1 MPHPPPGGESGAAPL
16 LLRHRRNAPGSP
28 VNDRPTRSARTVGGL
43 PLRTLGL
50 ALAALLVPV
59 IGAVFLPETLGEFAA
74 LLWLTLLLPG
84 FLLAFHRG
92 WQGAA
97 TALAAGM
104 ATLALTQAWAV
115 WQGIRIPKTLLGVV
129 LAYLVL
135 AVGQGWLGSRVR
147 RHERRTSRD
156 PLTGLPDR
164 SGAVE
169 ILGRAVDGARGGGA
183 LSVILFDLD
192 RFRAFNER
200 AGRAAGDEA
209 IQVFGRIL
217 VEQAG
222 AQDRVARIG
231 GEEFL
236 MVLPRFDV
244 DQART
249 LAERVRTGFRT
260 WSDPALPLTA
270 SAGIAQFHAAM
281 ASSDELLAAADHA
294 LYQAKHAG
302 RDGIRV
308 FSDGQ
313 AVAPQAP
320 SLPPP
325 LREAPALPTP
335 GPTTL
340 PRDPSSMGRTLP
352 PSGPMTD
359 GRRRRRVL
367 LVEDDTRVRLLLSS
381 FLRREGFLV
390 TEASTGAAG
399 HLALATEQDVVVTD
413 IHLPDASG
421 NDLVAAV
428 KSRWPGTQVVVLT
441 GARDAEIA
449 AEALNAGADRYLFK
463 PVELAEL
470 RTHLVQALA
479 RRDSILEEGQ
489 ERRRLTREARDR
501 AEQAREA
508 ILRGARALVRAV
520 EVRDPYTKG
529 HSDRVADYALA
540 LARELEES
548 EFLDLPSLRLAC
560 ELHDVGK
567 IGVPDAILNKETGL
581 TRDEF
586 AEVRLHPVVGRR
598 ILEPL
603 FDDDTVLA
611 VVSWHH
617 ERWDGGGYP
626 DGLAGEAIPLVARLT
641 SIADTLDAMT
651 SRRAYRQAL
660 PWDAAVDEIRANAG
674 HQFDPALLP
683 VFERALP
690 VLRELAHR
698 DGEPL
703 DPDLLPPPA
712 SGAAPPR
719 VEPLVPGGG

>member
-1 MPHPPPGGESGAAPL
+1 M
-16 LLRHRRNAPGSP
+16 
-28 VNDRPTRSARTVGGL
+28 RTM
-43 PLRTLGL
+43 GL

-59 IGAVFLPETLGEFAA
+59 IGVIFLPETLGEFAA

-84 FLLAFHRG
+84 FLLAYHRG

-104 ATLALTQAWAV
+104 ATLALTHAWAV
-115 WQGIRIPKTLLGVV
+115 WQGIRIPDTLLGVV
-129 LAYLVL
+129 LAYLIL

-147 RHERRTSRD
+147 KHERRTSRD

-164 SGAVE
+164 TGAVE
-169 ILGRAVDGARGGGA
+169 ILGRAVEGARSGA
-183 LSVILFDLD
+183 PLSVILFDLD

-200 AGRAAGDEA
+200 AGRPVGDQA
-209 IQVFGRIL
+209 IQVFGKIL
-217 VEQAG
+217 EEQAEG
-222 AQDRVARIG
+222 QDRVARIG

-236 MVLPRFDV
+236 LVLPRFDI
-244 DQART
+244 QEARE
-249 LAERVRTGFRT
+249 LAERVRAAFRT

-270 SAGIAQFHAAM
+270 SAGIAQFHNGM

-302 RDGIRV
+302 RDGIRI
-308 FSDGQ
+308 FSDDG
-313 AVAPQAP
+313 
-320 SLPPP
+320 
-325 LREAPALPTP
+325 ALPTP
-335 GPTTL
+335 SSRRDEGGGDGTGRSTPPSESPTTL

-367 LVEDDTRVRLLLSS
+367 LVEDDNRVRLLLSS

-428 KSRWPGTQVVVLT
+428 KSRWPGTQVMVLT

-489 ERRRLTREARDR
+489 ERKRLTREARDR

-540 LARELEES
+540 LARELGEAA
-548 EFLDLPSLRLAC
+548 FLDLPSLRLAC

-581 TRDEF
+581 SRDEF
-586 AEVRLHPVVGRR
+586 AEVRQHPVVGRR

-626 DGLAGEAIPLVARLT
+626 DGLAGEAIPLVARIT

-651 SRRAYRQAL
+651 SRRAYREAL

-674 HQFDPALLP
+674 HQFDPSLLP
-683 VFERALP
+683 IFERALP
-690 VLRELAHR
+690 VLRELALHSTEQ
-698 DGEPL
+698 GP
-703 DPDLLPPPA
+703 LPPPM
-712 SGAAPPR
+712 
-719 VEPLVPGGG
+719 EPLLPGGG

>member
-1 MPHPPPGGESGAAPL
+1 M
-16 LLRHRRNAPGSP
+16 
-28 VNDRPTRSARTVGGL
+28 
-43 PLRTLGL
+43 GL

-84 FLLAFHRG
+84 FLLAYHRG

-104 ATLALTQAWAV
+104 ATLALTHAWAV
-115 WQGIRIPKTLLGVV
+115 WQGIRIPDTLLGVV
-129 LAYLVL
+129 LAYLIL
-135 AVGQGWLGSRVR
+135 SVGQGWLGSRVR
-147 RHERRTSRD
+147 KHERRTSRD

-164 SGAVE
+164 TGAVE
-169 ILGRAVDGARGGGA
+169 ILGRAVEGGRSGAP

-200 AGRAAGDEA
+200 AGRPLGDQA
-209 IQVFGRIL
+209 IQVFGKIL
-217 VEQAG
+217 EEQAG
-222 AQDRVARIG
+222 GQDRVARIG

-236 MVLPRFDV
+236 MVLPRLDV
-244 DQART
+244 QEARE
-249 LAERVRTGFRT
+249 LAERVRAAFRT

-270 SAGIAQFHAAM
+270 SAGIAQFHTGM

-302 RDGIRV
+302 RDGIRI
-308 FSDGQ
+308 FSDG
-313 AVAPQAP
+313 
-320 SLPPP
+320 
-325 LREAPALPTP
+325 EALPTP
-335 GPTTL
+335 SSRRDEGAPEGTGRSVPPSENPTTL

-367 LVEDDTRVRLLLSS
+367 LVEDDNRVRLLLSS

-428 KSRWPGTQVVVLT
+428 KSRWPGTQVMVLT

-489 ERRRLTREARDR
+489 ERKRLTREARDR
-501 AEQAREA
+501 AEQAQEA

-540 LARELEES
+540 LAQELGEAA
-548 EFLDLPSLRLAC
+548 FLDLPSLRLAC

-581 TRDEF
+581 SRDEF
-586 AEVRLHPVVGRR
+586 AEVRQHPVVGRR

-626 DGLAGEAIPLVARLT
+626 DGLAGEAIPLVARIT

-651 SRRAYRQAL
+651 SRRAYREAL

-674 HQFDPALLP
+674 HQFDPSLLP
-683 VFERALP
+683 IFERALP
-690 VLRELAHR
+690 VLRELALHSTEH
-698 DGEPL
+698 GP
-703 DPDLLPPPA
+703 LPPP
-712 SGAAPPR
+712 
-719 VEPLVPGGG
+719 VEPLLPGGG

>member
-1 MPHPPPGGESGAAPL
+1 MFRKVSRPRPSPPS
-16 LLRHRRNAPGSP
+16 APGRLP
-28 VNDRPTRSARTVGGL
+28 VRTM
-43 PLRTLGL
+43 GL

-84 FLLAFHRG
+84 FLLAYHRG

-104 ATLALTQAWAV
+104 ATLALTHAWAV
-115 WQGIRIPKTLLGVV
+115 WQGIRIPDTLLGVV
-129 LAYLVL
+129 LAYLIL
-135 AVGQGWLGSRVR
+135 SVGQGWLGSRVR
-147 RHERRTSRD
+147 KHERRTSRD

-164 SGAVE
+164 TGAVE
-169 ILGRAVDGARGGGA
+169 ILGRAVEGGRSGAP

-200 AGRAAGDEA
+200 AGRPLGDQA
-209 IQVFGRIL
+209 IQVFGKIL
-217 VEQAG
+217 EEQAG
-222 AQDRVARIG
+222 GQDRVARIG

-236 MVLPRFDV
+236 MVLPRLDV
-244 DQART
+244 QEARE
-249 LAERVRTGFRT
+249 LAERVRAAFRT

-270 SAGIAQFHAAM
+270 SAGIAQFHTGM

-302 RDGIRV
+302 RDGIRI
-308 FSDGQ
+308 FSDG
-313 AVAPQAP
+313 
-320 SLPPP
+320 
-325 LREAPALPTP
+325 EALPTP
-335 GPTTL
+335 SSRRDEGAPEGTGRSVPPSENPTTL

-367 LVEDDTRVRLLLSS
+367 LVEDDNRVRLLLSS

-428 KSRWPGTQVVVLT
+428 KSRWPGTQVMVLT

-489 ERRRLTREARDR
+489 ERKRLTREARDR
-501 AEQAREA
+501 AEQAQEA

-540 LARELEES
+540 LAQELGEAA
-548 EFLDLPSLRLAC
+548 FLDLPSLRLAC

-581 TRDEF
+581 SRDEF
-586 AEVRLHPVVGRR
+586 AEVRQHPVVGRR

-626 DGLAGEAIPLVARLT
+626 DGLAGEAIPLVARIT

-651 SRRAYRQAL
+651 SRRAYREAL

-674 HQFDPALLP
+674 HQFDPSLLP
-683 VFERALP
+683 IFERALP
-690 VLRELAHR
+690 VLRELALHSTEH
-698 DGEPL
+698 GP
-703 DPDLLPPPA
+703 LPPP
-712 SGAAPPR
+712 
-719 VEPLVPGGG
+719 VEPLLPGGG

>member
-1 MPHPPPGGESGAAPL
+1 M
-16 LLRHRRNAPGSP
+16 
-28 VNDRPTRSARTVGGL
+28 
-43 PLRTLGL
+43 GL

-84 FLLAFHRG
+84 FLLAYHRG

-104 ATLALTQAWAV
+104 ATLALTHAWAV
-115 WQGIRIPKTLLGVV
+115 WQGIRIPDTLLGVV
-129 LAYLVL
+129 VAYLIL
-135 AVGQGWLGSRVR
+135 SVGQGWLGSRVR
-147 RHERRTSRD
+147 KHERRTSRD

-164 SGAVE
+164 TGAVE
-169 ILGRAVDGARGGGA
+169 ILGRAVEGGRSGAP

-200 AGRAAGDEA
+200 AGRPLGDQA
-209 IQVFGRIL
+209 IQVFGKIL
-217 VEQAG
+217 EEQAG
-222 AQDRVARIG
+222 GQDRVARIG

-236 MVLPRFDV
+236 MVLPRLDV
-244 DQART
+244 QEARE
-249 LAERVRTGFRT
+249 LAERVRAAFRT

-270 SAGIAQFHAAM
+270 SAGIAQFHTGM

-302 RDGIRV
+302 RDGIRI
-308 FSDGQ
+308 FSDGG
-313 AVAPQAP
+313 
-320 SLPPP
+320 
-325 LREAPALPTP
+325 ALPTP
-335 GPTTL
+335 SSRRDEGAPEGTGRPAPPSENPTTL

-367 LVEDDTRVRLLLSS
+367 LVEDDNRVRLLLSS

-428 KSRWPGTQVVVLT
+428 KSRWPGTQVMVLT

-489 ERRRLTREARDR
+489 ERKRLTREARDR

-540 LARELEES
+540 LARELGEAA
-548 EFLDLPSLRLAC
+548 FLDLPSLRLAC

-581 TRDEF
+581 SRDEF
-586 AEVRLHPVVGRR
+586 AEVRQHPVVGRR

-626 DGLAGEAIPLVARLT
+626 DGLAGEAIPLVARIT

-651 SRRAYRQAL
+651 SRRAYREAL

-674 HQFDPALLP
+674 HQFDPSLLP

-690 VLRELAHR
+690 VLRELALHSTEH
-698 DGEPL
+698 GP
-703 DPDLLPPPA
+703 LPPP
-712 SGAAPPR
+712 
-719 VEPLVPGGG
+719 VEPLLPGGG

>member
-1 MPHPPPGGESGAAPL
+1 M
-16 LLRHRRNAPGSP
+16 
-28 VNDRPTRSARTVGGL
+28 RTV
-43 PLRTLGL
+43 GL

-59 IGAVFLPETLGEFAA
+59 IGVIFLPETLGEFAA

-84 FLLAFHRG
+84 FLLAYHRG

-104 ATLALTQAWAV
+104 ATLALTHAWAV
-115 WQGIRIPKTLLGVV
+115 WQGIRIPDTLLGVV
-129 LAYLVL
+129 LAYLIL

-147 RHERRTSRD
+147 KHERRTSRD

-164 SGAVE
+164 TGAVE
-169 ILGRAVDGARGGGA
+169 ILGRAVEGARSGA
-183 LSVILFDLD
+183 PLSVILFDLD

-200 AGRAAGDEA
+200 AGRPVGDQA
-209 IQVFGRIL
+209 IQVFGKIL
-217 VEQAG
+217 EEQAEG
-222 AQDRVARIG
+222 QDRVARIG

-236 MVLPRFDV
+236 LVLPRFDI
-244 DQART
+244 QEARE
-249 LAERVRTGFRT
+249 LAERVRAAFRT

-270 SAGIAQFHAAM
+270 SAGIAQFHNGM

-302 RDGIRV
+302 RDGIRI
-308 FSDGQ
+308 FSDDG
-313 AVAPQAP
+313 
-320 SLPPP
+320 
-325 LREAPALPTP
+325 ALPTP
-335 GPTTL
+335 SSRRDEGGGDGTGRSTPPSESPTTL

-367 LVEDDTRVRLLLSS
+367 LVEDDNRVRLLLSS

-428 KSRWPGTQVVVLT
+428 KSRWPGTQVMVLT
-441 GARDAEIA
+441 GARDAAAA

-489 ERRRLTREARDR
+489 ERKRLTREARDR

-540 LARELEES
+540 LARELGEAA
-548 EFLDLPSLRLAC
+548 FLDLPSLRLAC

-581 TRDEF
+581 SRDEF
-586 AEVRLHPVVGRR
+586 AEVRQHPVVGRR

-626 DGLAGEAIPLVARLT
+626 DGLAGEAIPLVARIT

-651 SRRAYRQAL
+651 SRRAYREAL

-674 HQFDPALLP
+674 HQFDPSLLP
-683 VFERALP
+683 IFERALP
-690 VLRELAHR
+690 VLRELALHSTEQ
-698 DGEPL
+698 GP
-703 DPDLLPPPA
+703 LPPPM
-712 SGAAPPR
+712 
-719 VEPLVPGGG
+719 EPLLPGGG